1 MINAL
6 KCRIG
11 LHKFVLNDKFLIWWR
26 RQQGINARVPDNL
39 VHEECLHCHTIRLT
53 RLDAR

>member
-1 MINAL
+1 MIQSL

-39 VHEECLHCHTIRLT
+39 VHEECVHCHTIRLT